1 MPNILIVEDD
11 KTIAEALK
19 FAIEYEGFNCEW
31 FTTGGEALH
40 YFEHNQVDLTILDL
54 GLPDIAGFDVLRNIR
69 RSSTTPVIV
78 LTARHASEDQV
89 VALEGLEADD
99 YIVKEN
105 GSDSPRIIIA
115 KIKALLRRTKPSAKK
130 TNSVF
135 SFNEALQKL
144 SFKDQVLSL
153 TPAECKILTHLV
165 KHPNQVFTRR
175 ILLSVI
181 HDRETGSDEST
192 INTHIKSIR
201 KTLKKIDQDKKY
213 ITTHRGIGYSLILW
227 IY

>member
-11 KTIAEALK
+11 KTIAEALV
-19 FAIEYEGFNCEW
+19 FALEISGFNCKW

-40 YFEHNQVDLTILDL
+40 HLENNSIDLILLDI
-54 GLPDIAGFDVLRNIR
+54 GLPDIDGFDVLRIIRKQSNI
-69 RSSTTPVIV
+69 PVII
-78 LTARHASEDQV
+78 LTARGESEDQV
-89 VALEGLEADD
+89 LALEGHEADD
-99 YIVKEN
+99 YVVKKS

-115 KIKALLRRTKPSAKK
+115 KIKALLRRTKPSVKK

-135 SFNEALQKL
+135 DFNEALQKL
-144 SFKDQVLSL
+144 SFKGQVLSL

-165 KHPNQVFTRR
+165 KNPNRVFTRK

-181 HDRETGSDEST
+181 HDKQTGSDEST

-201 KTLKKIDQDKKY
+201 KTLGKIDQENKY
-213 ITTHRGIGYSLILW
+213 ITTHRGIGYSLIL
-227 IY
+227 